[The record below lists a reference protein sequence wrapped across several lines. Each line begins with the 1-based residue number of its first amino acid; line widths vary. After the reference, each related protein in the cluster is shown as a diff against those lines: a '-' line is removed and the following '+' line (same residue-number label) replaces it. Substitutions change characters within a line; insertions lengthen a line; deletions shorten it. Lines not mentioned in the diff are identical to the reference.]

1 MLICIKQHLATFE
14 ARSLWKLSNTE
25 AELKKMFLIK
35 NRVFVGT
42 SNDLPLSPQS
52 VYVKAY
58 FIFFF
63 SVVN

>member
-1 MLICIKQHLATFE
+1 MLTCIKQHLATFQ

-35 NRVFVGT
+35 SRVFVGI
-42 SNDLPLSPQS
+42 SNDLPLTVGVCES
-52 VYVKAY
+52 V
-58 FIFFF
+58 FDIFF

>member
-1 MLICIKQHLATFE
+1 MLTCIKQHLATFQ

-35 NRVFVGT
+35 SRVFVGI
-42 SNDLPLSPQS
+42 SNDLPLTVGVCES
-52 VYVKAY
+52 V
-58 FIFFF
+58 FDFFF